1 MSDVTTA
8 FSALSQEVLAL
19 AVAFRG
25 WGMGGVATIL
35 EGIQE
40 NEKEKLQLVS
50 EPSRQGRL

>member
-25 WGMGGVATIL
+25 RGMGGVATIL

-40 NEKEKLQLVS
+40 NEIAA
-50 EPSRQGRL
+50 G